1 MLITHQWFEIILYF
15 VRLFSIYIDA
25 YSPSFI
31 WLELTMQDLCKAEI
45 VLMDRTWDSRD
56 NRW

>member
-45 VLMDRTWDSRD
+45 VLMDRT
-56 NRW
+56 